1 MFNFQQIITFY
12 MLIVLLREGISNE
25 FLYSD
30 CGLLQLK
37 ESPRP
42 PVHGILIPGD
52 IVHVGSIRN
61 ELHSHQE

>member
-1 MFNFQQIITFY
+1 

-61 ELHSHQE
+61 ELHSYQE